1 MTTTVFVTERLLFRL
16 FEPADA
22 AELERISADE
32 LTRRYVG
39 DGSVLSREQCEQWIR
54 NSRDNVSR
62 HGYGTGA
69 VVLRESGAL
78 IGWAGMARPGDGTE
92 EVIYGLDRDYWG
104 RGLGTELL
112 GGLVAWARDTLSLPE
127 LRATV
132 AMQNDASIRM
142 LRKFGFA
149 LRDGCHDG
157 DPETHLYVLELDT
170 DLSGAPGARRLPG
183 QIGC

>member
-1 MTTTVFVTERLLFRL
+1 LTTRVFETERLRFRL
-16 FEPADA
+16 FEPGDA
-22 AELERISADE
+22 ADLERISADQ

-39 DGSVLSREQCEQWIR
+39 DGTVLNREQCEQWIR
-54 NSRDNVSR
+54 NSRDNVAR

-69 VVLRESGAL
+69 VVLRETGAL

-112 GGLVAWARDTLSLPE
+112 GGLVAWARDKLALPE

-132 AMQNDASIRM
+132 AMQNGASIKM
-142 LRKFGFA
+142 LLKFDFE
-149 LRDGCHDG
+149 LRDECCDG
-157 DPETHLYVLELDT
+157 DPETHLYLR
-170 DLSGAPGARRLPG
+170 SFR
-183 QIGC
+183 